1 MIDSNKNTKRQEAL
15 DPIGLEILF
24 NSLRSVADE
33 AYVALMRSAYSTNI
47 KERHDHSTAFVDPRG
62 RLKRYFEA

>member
-1 MIDSNKNTKRQEAL
+1 MSARVPSDAAEARPSLGSL

-33 AYVALMRSAYSTNI
+33 MFAALMRSAYSTNI
-47 KERHDHSTAFVDPRG
+47 KERHDHSTAFYIDSQS
-62 RLKRYFEA
+62 